1 MQRYIRSFRQASNR
15 LGRAAVK
22 TVQEYRDEA
31 LPDEPTFTG
40 ALVTRLKDSLDGFV
54 TSGISWSAKVL
65 SSHGA
70 RAEETEFG
78 ADILGLLSLDL
89 PELKIRK
96 GFLAQA
102 KRQEPGSKLSQR
114 EWTRLV
120 EQCKR
125 MTSFT
130 PESFVFIYAF
140 NGVFM
145 VPAVTVPHCVG
156 PEDLHTLN
164 PENTVR
170 FYRRNFECHIGDSR
184 IDSATPDA
192 LVALRYLTGLEV
204 SGKAQRTV
212 MNE

>member
-1 MQRYIRSFRQASNR
+1 VIERTVKFRSIPSTT
-15 LGRAAVK
+15 GRAFVK
-22 TVQEYRDEA
+22 NA
-31 LPDEPTFTG
+31 L
-40 ALVTRLKDSLDGFV
+40 ALGFLQRLDLCAGVLSVELDGFA

-65 SSHGA
+65 LSHGENT
-70 RAEETEFG
+70 EETEFG

-96 GFLAQA
+96 GFLAHA
-102 KRQEPGSKLSQR
+102 NRQEPGSKLPRR
-114 EWTRLV
+114 EWDRLV
-120 EQCKR
+120 NQCNK

-145 VPAVTVPHCVG
+145 VPAVTVAHCVG

-164 PENTVR
+164 PESTVR
-170 FYRRNFECHIGDSR
+170 FYRRHLQCFIGDSR
-184 IDSATPDA
+184 IDSATPEA
-192 LVALRYLTGLEV
+192 LAGLRYLTGLEV
-204 SGKAQRTV
+204 SGKAERTV